1 MSDPTVD
8 CNTAPPTGAL
18 ATLSDQITFLRG
30 WLGSPRRVG
39 AIAPSSA
46 GLAALI
52 CSEIDSGHAPVLEL
66 GPGTGVFTEALLARG
81 LDAKHLTLVESTPAF
96 AELLRKRFP
105 TARVLSHDAA
115 SLSGIALYAGER
127 AGAAVS
133 GLPLRAMPPSTID
146 EVIAGVFRWLR
157 PGASL
162 YQFTYGLRCPIPAA
176 TLARHGLAAQA
187 IGRVW
192 RNLPPATVYRIRKR
206 SP

>member
-1 MSDPTVD
+1 MSDSIAQCD
-8 CNTAPPTGAL
+8 SAPPPGAR
-18 ATLSDQITFLRG
+18 APLSDHIAFLRS

-46 GLAALI
+46 SLAALI
-52 CSEIDSGHAPVLEL
+52 CSEVDSRHAPVLEL

-115 SLSGIALYAGER
+115 RLSEIALYAGER

-133 GLPLRAMPPSTID
+133 GLPLRAMAPASV
-146 EVIAGVFRWLR
+146 EAVIVGAFRWLR

-162 YQFTYGLRCPIPAA
+162 YQFTYGLRCPVPTA
-176 TLARHGLAAQA
+176 TLARHGLVAQA

-206 SP
+206 VP